1 MCVFVH
7 TPPRLRPTIACL
19 PGSLLRMKNGKSWMS
34 SNGLLGK
41 LPLDVCTRLVPELRL
56 VPLPVGKVL
65 YEAKAHQDHVY
76 FLRSGI
82 VSLLNVLENGDASE
96 IAMVGN
102 EGMVGT
108 AVLVDSQSTPS
119 RAVVQVA
126 GEALALRADV
136 VDREFKLS
144 GEFQFVLL
152 RYTQALIAQM
162 AQTVICTRHH
172 PIEKQLCRWL
182 LLCLDRLEGDELN
195 LTQEAIA
202 TLLGVRREGITGAA
216 GRLQEAGLIRY
227 SRGRI
232 LILDRIGLEQ
242 RSCECHAVVE
252 KEYERL
258 LNRPIA
264 P

>member
-1 MCVFVH
+1 
-7 TPPRLRPTIACL
+7 
-19 PGSLLRMKNGKSWMS
+19 MKDGKSRMS
-34 SNGLLGK
+34 SNGLLAK
-41 LPLDVCTRLVPELRL
+41 LPAAVCARLTPDLRP
-56 VPLPVGKVL
+56 VTLPIGKVI
-65 YEAKAHQDHVY
+65 YEAKAQQDQIY

-82 VSLLNVLENGDASE
+82 VSLLNVLENGDAAE

-126 GEALALRADV
+126 GEALVLGAEA
-136 VDREFKLS
+136 VDREFKRG

-162 AQTVICTRHH
+162 AQTAICNRHH

-182 LLCLDRLEGDELN
+182 LLCLDRLQAEEVN

-202 TLLGVRREGITGAA
+202 NLLGVRREGVTEAA

-227 SRGRI
+227 SRGNIRVV
-232 LILDRIGLEQ
+232 DRNGLEQ
-242 RSCECHAVVE
+242 RSCECYRVVE
-252 KEYERL
+252 REYDRML
-258 LNRPIA
+258 DRPLVY
-264 P
+264 

>member
-1 MCVFVH
+1 
-7 TPPRLRPTIACL
+7 
-19 PGSLLRMKNGKSWMS
+19 MKDGKSRMS
-34 SNGLLGK
+34 SNGLLAK
-41 LPLDVCTRLVPELRL
+41 LPAAVCARLTPDLRP
-56 VPLPVGKVL
+56 VILPIGKVI
-65 YEAKAHQDHVY
+65 YEAKAQQDQIY

-82 VSLLNVLENGDASE
+82 VSLLNVLENGDAAE

-102 EGMVGT
+102 EGIVGT

-126 GEALALRADV
+126 GEALVLGAEA
-136 VDREFKLS
+136 VDREFKRG

-162 AQTVICTRHH
+162 AQTAICNRHH

-182 LLCLDRLEGDELN
+182 LLCLDRLQAEEVN

-202 TLLGVRREGITGAA
+202 NLLGVRREGVTEAA

-227 SRGRI
+227 SRGNIRVV
-232 LILDRIGLEQ
+232 DRNGLEQ
-242 RSCECHAVVE
+242 RSCECYRVVE
-252 KEYERL
+252 REYDRL
-258 LNRPIA
+258 LDRPLVY
-264 P
+264 